1 MRKFHYLVTI
11 DLDDDHLEQMVKD
24 QPDLIDCETFEG
36 VAPENF
42 VSVFAEKMT
51 EGIDEALQ
59 EGLGDAGN
67 SKVKTIFAG
76 ECK

>member
-11 DLDDDHLEQMVKD
+11 DLDDAHLEQMVKD

-36 VAPENF
+36 VTPENF

-67 SKVKTIFAG
+67 SKVKTVFAG